1 VVREV
6 EYKTSVKNEGIMRED
21 KKFVVGYGI
30 NYAGSL
36 PKIEKAPDFLRPIYE
51 AFTNSLEAIVIA
63 EKNELLTD
71 KKINIDLVL
80 SEQRLVPEDD
90 NRFSFEKIIIEDTG
104 IGFPD
109 SEYVRFISLNDTG
122 KGYSNRGT
130 GRVQYLHFFNT
141 TEISSVYADSSSGTG
156 FKLRAFT
163 LSKQKAF
170 LNKNAIVLLTSETEI
185 DSSSSRT
192 SVVFKT
198 PLVNKDCQKYE
209 ELTAEEL
216 KKNLLE
222 HYLGY
227 FCENRSSLPQINI
240 RLIHRK
246 YKKKSKKAEMVPEI
260 VGIVSITSEDIPKEQ
275 KSVEIEMH
283 YQRFNFDK
291 RQYEESSKKEIVT
304 LKGFRIQKNKLAE
317 NRIRVT
323 SKGQITHT
331 KVPLASMSSKDE
343 INSYRYLFLLSS
355 KYFDQKDSDVRG
367 HLKIPKK
374 SEIHPSA
381 KTQTDFYAEEESE
394 WIFFEDIQE
403 EANHQI
409 NRMYREIQEKAKEK
423 EKNIEALKRMFLLKD
438 DSLDG
443 VNVAITDS
451 DTDVLKKI
459 YRSEAEKRAKL
470 DAELKHRI
478 ENLKALDTTNPDY
491 QSHLEKEVNELMT
504 QIPLQNK
511 NEISRYIARRK
522 LVLEL
527 FEKIINRQTEV
538 QNCADADPSQ
548 RDKTEALIHNLIFS
562 QKSKDPSLSDLWL
575 INEEFIYFQGSSE
588 IPLGEV
594 EVNGK
599 RLFKKEFSK
608 IEQEYFENGNGV
620 KTKKRPDVL
629 LFPEE
634 GKCIILEFKHPD
646 VDVSDYLGQVKKYAS
661 WIMNYSIEELKI
673 TKFYGHL
680 IGENIIPA
688 DVISADGNFDKPA
701 KFDYVYCPYIP
712 IKDLDLV
719 TTKGALYMEVI
730 KYSVLLKRAKLR
742 NKIFIDKLDLNLD

>member
-1 VVREV
+1 M
-6 EYKTSVKNEGIMRED
+6 SKNE
-21 KKFVVGYGI
+21 KFIVGYGI

-36 PKIEKAPDFLRPIYE
+36 PKIPKASDFLRPIYE

-71 KKINIDLVL
+71 KKIDIDLIL
-80 SEQRLVPEDD
+80 SEQRLVLEDD
-90 NRFSFEKIIIEDTG
+90 NRFSFEKIVVKDTG

-109 SEYVRFISLNDTG
+109 SEYDRFISLNDTG

-141 TEISSVYADSSSGTG
+141 TEITSIYADSSSGTG

-170 LNKNAIVLLTSETEI
+170 LDRNAIVLLTSEKEI
-185 DSSSSRT
+185 NDSSSRT

-198 PLVNKDCQKYE
+198 PLVNEDCQKYE
-209 ELTAEEL
+209 GLTADEL

-222 HYLGY
+222 HYLGF
-227 FCENRSSLPQINI
+227 FCENRSSLPQITI

-246 YKKKSKKAEMVPEI
+246 YQKADDKAEMVPKI
-260 VGIVSITSEDIPKEQ
+260 VNVVSITADDIPEEQ
-275 KSVEIEMH
+275 KSVDMDLY
-283 YQRFNFDK
+283 YQRFNFHE
-291 RQYEESSKKEIVT
+291 RRYEESSKKETVT
-304 LKGFRIQKNKLAE
+304 LKGFRIQKDKLAE

-323 SKGQITHT
+323 SKGQVTHT
-331 KVPLASMSSKDE
+331 KIPLASLSSKDE
-343 INSYRYLFLLSS
+343 INSCRYLFLLSS

-381 KTQTDFYAEEESE
+381 KTQADFYKEKESE
-394 WIFFEDIQE
+394 WIFLEDIQE

-409 NRMYREIQEKAKEK
+409 NQMYREIQEKAEERKK
-423 EKNIEALKRMFLLKD
+423 DIEALKRMFLLKD
-438 DSLDG
+438 ESLDG

-478 ENLKALDTTNPDY
+478 ERLKALDTTSPDY
-491 QSHLEKEVNELMT
+491 QSHLETEVNELMA

-538 QNCADADPSQ
+538 QGRADADDLQ
-548 RDKTEALIHNLIFS
+548 RDKTEALLHNLIFS

-599 RLFKKEFSK
+599 RLFKKEFSE
-608 IEQEYFENGNGV
+608 IEQEYFESGNGV

-646 VDVSDYLGQVKKYAS
+646 VDVSDYLSQVKKYAS

-688 DVISADGNFDKPA
+688 DVIAADGYFEKPA
-701 KFDYVYCPYIP
+701 KFDYLYCPHTP
-712 IKDLDLV
+712 IKDLDRV
-719 TTKGALYMEVI
+719 TTKGSLYMEVI
-730 KYSVLLKRAKLR
+730 KYSVLLERAKLR
-742 NKIFIDKLDLNLD
+742 NKIFIDKLDLNLYREAK